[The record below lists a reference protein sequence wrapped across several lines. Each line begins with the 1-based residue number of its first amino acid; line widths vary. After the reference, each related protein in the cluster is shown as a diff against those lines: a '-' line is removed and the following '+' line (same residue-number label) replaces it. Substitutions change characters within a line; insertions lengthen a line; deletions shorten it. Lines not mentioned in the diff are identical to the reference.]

1 MQLLS
6 TRSTVKVSERN
17 ACSDLPAFAPEFSAQ
32 WPNQTI
38 SNLHEPTQKTHKT
51 FHAFG
56 PEPPKRREGPPLA
69 AFRMEPT
76 GRTTIG
82 AKRTSQKGRR
92 KAWLLKSRE
101 NISAFFCSEQLQSP
115 MQPPNN
121 IPVIFVGGGS
131 QVHILPC
138 VFKARSTRNERRA
151 PGFSASAS
159 PPPWEP
165 VRHVKKEGG
174 ALGKSP

>member
-17 ACSDLPAFAPEFSAQ
+17 ACSDFAAFAPEFSAQ

-38 SNLHEPTQKTHKT
+38 QTHAETPYT

-56 PEPPKRREGPPLA
+56 PEPPKRREGPPAAA
-69 AFRMEPT
+69 AFRMEPK
-76 GRTTIG
+76 GRMTVG
-82 AKRTSQKGRR
+82 AKKTSQKGRR

-101 NISAFFCSEQLQSP
+101 NISAFFCPEQLQSP

-121 IPVIFVGGGS
+121 IPVIVVGGGS

-138 VFKARSTRNERRA
+138 FFKARSTRNERRA